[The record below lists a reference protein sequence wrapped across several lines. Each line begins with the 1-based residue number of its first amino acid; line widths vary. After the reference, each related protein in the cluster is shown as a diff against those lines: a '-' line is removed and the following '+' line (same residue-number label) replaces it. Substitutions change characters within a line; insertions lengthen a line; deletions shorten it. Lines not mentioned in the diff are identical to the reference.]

1 MKLLID
7 IPEEV
12 VTKIQNGEDYRYD
25 LHTTIAQGIP
35 YESNGDLISR
45 ETLKQMLP
53 APIEDEYKRVHQI
66 IDNIP
71 SVEAIPNEE
80 GYEMYGKG
88 YLQGYER
95 GKSERPKGKRVNHR
109 NDNGHNI
116 ADCSLCGKAT
126 QWHDED
132 EDGVPRYCWYC
143 GALMKGGAEND

>member
-12 VTKIQNGEDYRYD
+12 VTAIQNGEDYRYD

-66 IDNIP
+66 IDDAP
-71 SVEAIPNEE
+71 TVE
-80 GYEMYGKG
+80 
-88 YLQGYER
+88 
-95 GKSERPKGKRVNHR
+95 ERPKGKWVNHR